1 MDALLP
7 LLHFLNSGLSGAP
20 ALAILATTLLATHV
34 TIVAVTVYL
43 HRHQAHR
50 ALALHPLVAH
60 FFRFWLW
67 LTTGMVTR
75 EWVAIHRRHHAH
87 CERPGDP
94 HSPRQV
100 GLRTVLLRGAELYR
114 TASRDTAAIERYA
127 AGCPDDW
134 IERRLYSR
142 FSWQGVGL
150 LLVIDVALFGIIG
163 LSVWGIQMLWIPV
176 LAAGVIN
183 GAGHA
188 IGYRNFD
195 CPEAAT
201 NIVPFGLLIGGEE
214 LHNNH
219 HTFACSA
226 KLSVKWYEFDIGWM
240 YIRLLQGLRLA
251 KARPLPA
258 APAIRYRHLEVDA
271 ITLRAVLA
279 NRARVMA
286 ALSARLKPVWRRELQ
301 GIALPA
307 SLGRKAALRL
317 LGRDP
322 GYLNGDE
329 QGALGGLL
337 AASDRLRQV
346 QALRVQLAQ
355 LWQRSLASEEELL
368 AALKAWCASATTNGC
383 DQMRAF
389 AVELVGWAGPPPTRS
404 TSVRT

>member
-1 MDALLP
+1 MDALLS
-7 LLHFLNSGLSGAP
+7 FLADGLSNAS
-20 ALAILATTLLATHV
+20 AAAIVAYTLLTTHV

-50 ALALHPLVAH
+50 ALSLHPLVAH

-114 TASRDTAAIERYA
+114 TASKDSAEIARYA

-142 FSWQGVGL
+142 FTWQGVGL
-150 LLVIDVALFGIIG
+150 LLVVDVALFGIVG
-163 LSVWGIQMLWIPV
+163 LTVWGVQMLWIPV

-183 GAGHA
+183 GVGHA
-188 IGYRNFD
+188 LGYRNFD
-195 CPEAAT
+195 CQEAAT
-201 NIVPFGLLIGGEE
+201 NILPFGVLIGGEE

-219 HTFACSA
+219 HTFATSA

-240 YIRLLQGLRLA
+240 YISLLQALRLA
-251 KARPLPA
+251 NARGLPA
-258 APAIRYRHLEVDA
+258 APGIRPTHAEVDA
-271 ITLRAVLA
+271 ATLRAVLA

-286 ALSARLKPVWRRELQ
+286 ALSARLRPVWRRELR
-301 GIALPA
+301 ALPLA
-307 SLGRKAALRL
+307 GRLERKAVLRL
-317 LGRDP
+317 LTRDP
-322 GYLNGDE
+322 GYLDGAE
-329 QGALGGLL
+329 QGRLTGAL
-337 AASDRLRQV
+337 AASEHLRQL
-346 QALRVQLAQ
+346 QALREQLAQ
-355 LWQRSLASEEELL
+355 LWQRSLASEEQLL
-368 AALKAWCASATTNGC
+368 EALRAWCARAAAGGC
-383 DQMRAF
+383 AQMRAF
-389 AVELVGWAGPPPTRS
+389 AAELRAYA
-404 TSVRT
+404 

>member
-1 MDALLP
+1 MDGF
-7 LLHFLNSGLSGAP
+7 LHFLADGLTGASP
-20 ALAILATTLLATHV
+20 LAIVAYTLLATHV

-50 ALALHPLVAH
+50 ALSLHPAVAH

-87 CERPGDP
+87 CEREGDP
-94 HSPRQV
+94 HSPRQA

-114 TASRDTAAIERYA
+114 TASRDREAIARYA
-127 AGCPDDW
+127 AGCPDDA
-134 IERRLYSR
+134 IERGLYSR
-142 FSWQGVGL
+142 FTWQGVGL
-150 LLVIDVALFGIIG
+150 LLVLDVLLFGVVG

-195 CPEAAT
+195 CQEAAT

-219 HTFACSA
+219 HTFATSA
-226 KLSVKWYEFDIGWM
+226 KMSVKWYEFDIGWM
-240 YIRLLQGLRLA
+240 YIRLLEWLRLA

-258 APAIRYRHLEVDA
+258 LPGIRYRHAQVDA
-271 ITLRAVLA
+271 ATLRAVLA

-286 ALSARLKPVWRRELQ
+286 ALNARLRPVWRRELRH
-301 GIALPA
+301 IV
-307 SLGRKAALRL
+307 LGAGLDRKTALRL
-317 LGRDP
+317 LSRDP
-322 GYLNGDE
+322 GYLDGDE
-329 QGALGGLL
+329 QGRLGRLL
-337 AASDRLRQV
+337 AASDYLRRV
-346 QALRVQLAQ
+346 QALREQLAQ
-355 LWQRSLASEEELL
+355 LWQRSLASEEQLME
-368 AALKAWCASATTNGC
+368 ALSSWCAKAAADSCA
-383 DQMRAF
+383 QVRSF
-389 AVELVGWAGPPPTRS
+389 AAELRGYS
-404 TSVRT
+404 

>member
-1 MDALLP
+1 MDAFLL
-7 LLHFLNSGLSGAP
+7 FLADGLTGASP
-20 ALAILATTLLATHV
+20 LAILAYTLLATHV

-50 ALALHPLVAH
+50 ALSLHPLVAH

-87 CERPGDP
+87 CEREGDP

-114 TASRDTAAIERYA
+114 TASQDVDAIARYA
-127 AGCPDDW
+127 AGCPDDA

-142 FSWQGVGL
+142 FTWQGVGL
-150 LLVIDVALFGIIG
+150 LLVLDVLLFGVIG

-188 IGYRNFD
+188 VGYRNFD
-195 CPEAAT
+195 CQEAAT
-201 NIVPFGLLIGGEE
+201 NIVPFGVLIGGEE

-219 HTFACSA
+219 HTFATSA

-240 YIRLLQGLRLA
+240 YIRLLEWLRLA
-251 KARPLPA
+251 RARPLPA
-258 APAIRYRHLEVDA
+258 PPRIRRRHALVDA
-271 ITLRAVLA
+271 ATLRAVLA

-286 ALSARLKPVWRRELQ
+286 ALNARLRPVLRRELRS
-301 GIALPA
+301 IAPGSGLD
-307 SLGRKAALRL
+307 RKAALRL
-317 LGRDP
+317 LSRDP

-329 QGALGGLL
+329 QGRLGGLL
-337 AASDRLRQV
+337 ASSDYLSRV
-346 QALRVQLAQ
+346 QALREQLAQ
-355 LWQRSLASEEELL
+355 LWQRSLASEEQLME
-368 AALKAWCASATTNGC
+368 ALSAWCF
-383 DQMRAF
+383 RAAADSCAQVRSF
-389 AVELVGWAGPPPTRS
+389 AAELRGYS
-404 TSVRT
+404 

>member
-7 LLHFLNSGLSGAP
+7 LLQFLADGLTKASTATIV
-20 ALAILATTLLATHV
+20 AYTLATTHI

-50 ALALHPLVAH
+50 ALSLHPAVSH

-87 CERPGDP
+87 CEREGDP

-114 TASRDTAAIERYA
+114 EASRDSESIARYA

-142 FSWQGVGL
+142 WTWQGVGV
-150 LLVIDVALFGIIG
+150 LLVLDVLLFGIAG
-163 LSVWGIQMLWIPV
+163 VAVWGVQMLWIPI

-183 GAGHA
+183 GVGHA
-188 IGYRNFD
+188 LGYRNFD

-219 HTFACSA
+219 HTFATSA

-240 YIRLLQGLRLA
+240 YIRILQALRLA
-251 KARPLPA
+251 RARGLPA
-258 APAIRYRHLEVDA
+258 APTIRYRHLDVDA
-271 ITLRAVLA
+271 TTLRAVLA

-286 ALSARLKPVWRRELQ
+286 ALSARLKPVWRRELRAIMS
-301 GIALPA
+301 GS
-307 SLGRKAALRL
+307 SLGERMTALRL
-317 LGRDP
+317 LSRDP
-322 GYLNGDE
+322 GNLDHAERGR
-329 QGALGGLL
+329 LGGLL
-337 AASDRLRQV
+337 AASDHLRQV
-346 QALRVQLAQ
+346 QALREQLAQ
-355 LWQRSLASEEELL
+355 LWQRSLASEEQLL
-368 AALKAWCASATTNGC
+368 EALRAWCARAAAGGC
-383 DQMRAF
+383 VQMRAF
-389 AVELVGWAGPPPTRS
+389 AAELRAYA
-404 TSVRT
+404 

>member
-1 MDALLP
+1 MDT
-7 LLHFLNSGLSGAP
+7 FLVFLADGLTRASP
-20 ALAILATTLLATHV
+20 LAIVTYIFLATHV

-50 ALALHPLVAH
+50 ALTLHPLVSH

-87 CERPGDP
+87 CEREGDP
-94 HSPRQV
+94 HSPRQA

-114 TASRDTAAIERYA
+114 TASRDRQAIARYA

-142 FSWQGVGL
+142 FTWQGVGL
-150 LLVIDVALFGIIG
+150 LLVLDVLMFGIIG

-188 IGYRNFD
+188 VGYRNFD

-201 NIVPFGLLIGGEE
+201 NILPFGLLIGGEE

-219 HTFACSA
+219 HTFASSA

-240 YIRLLQGLRLA
+240 YIRLLEWLGLA

-258 APAIRYRHLEVDA
+258 APGIRYRHAVVDA
-271 ITLRAVLA
+271 ATLRAVLA

-286 ALSARLKPVWRRELQ
+286 ALNARLRPVWRRELRS
-301 GIALPA
+301 ITARDL
-307 SLGRKAALRL
+307 LGAGLDRKTALRL
-317 LGRDP
+317 LSRDP
-322 GYLNGDE
+322 GYLDGDE
-329 QGALGGLL
+329 QGRLGGLL
-337 AASDRLRQV
+337 AASEPLRRV
-346 QALRVQLAQ
+346 HALREQLAQ
-355 LWQRSLASEEELL
+355 LWQRSLAGEEQLME
-368 AALKAWCASATTNGC
+368 ALSVWCAKAAADSCA
-383 DQMRAF
+383 QMRSF
-389 AVELVGWAGPPPTRS
+389 AAELRGYA
-404 TSVRT
+404 

>member
-1 MDALLP
+1 MDA
-7 LLHFLNSGLSGAP
+7 FLGFLADGLTSTSFLGIVAW
-20 ALAILATTLLATHV
+20 TLLTTHV

-50 ALALHPLVAH
+50 ALSLHPMVAH

-94 HSPRQV
+94 HSPRQA
-100 GLRTVLLRGAELYR
+100 GLSTVLLRGAELYR
-114 TASRDTAAIERYA
+114 SASRDLDSIAHYS

-134 IERRLYSR
+134 IERRLYGR

-150 LLVIDVALFGIIG
+150 LLIIDVALFGIVG

-195 CPEAAT
+195 CQEAAT
-201 NIVPFGLLIGGEE
+201 NIVPLGLLIGGEE

-219 HTFACSA
+219 HTFVTSA

-240 YIRLLQGLRLA
+240 YIRLLQALGLAR
-251 KARPLPA
+251 ARPLPA
-258 APAIRYRHLEVDA
+258 PPGIRYRHAQVDA
-271 ITLRAVLA
+271 ATLRAVLA

-286 ALSARLKPVWRRELQ
+286 ALTARLKPVWRRELRS
-301 GIALPA
+301 LPLA
-307 SLGRKAALRL
+307 AGLNRKAALRL
-317 LGRDP
+317 LSRDP
-322 GYLNGDE
+322 GYLDGDE
-329 QGALGGLL
+329 AGRLGGLL
-337 AASDRLRQV
+337 ASSDYLRRV
-346 QALRVQLAQ
+346 QALREQLAQ
-355 LWQRSLASEEELL
+355 LWHRSLASEEQLL
-368 AALKAWCASATTNGC
+368 EALSAWCAKAAADKC
-383 DQMRAF
+383 AHMRAF
-389 AVELVGWAGPPPTRS
+389 AAELRGYA
-404 TSVRT
+404 

>member
-1 MDALLP
+1 MDA
-7 LLHFLNSGLSGAP
+7 FLVFLADGLAGASP
-20 ALAILATTLLATHV
+20 LAIVAYTLLTTHL

-50 ALALHPLVAH
+50 ALSLHPLVAH

-67 LTTGMVTR
+67 LSTGMVTR

-87 CERPGDP
+87 CEREGDP

-114 TASRDTAAIERYA
+114 TASRDIDAIDRYA

-142 FSWQGVGL
+142 FTWQGVGL
-150 LLVIDVALFGIIG
+150 LLVVDVLLFGVIG
-163 LSVWGIQMLWIPV
+163 LTVWGIQMLWIPV

-195 CPEAAT
+195 CQEAAT

-219 HTFACSA
+219 HTFATSA

-240 YIRLLQGLRLA
+240 YIRMLQWLRLA

-258 APAIRYRHLEVDA
+258 APGIRYRHALVDA
-271 ITLRAVLA
+271 ATLRAVLA

-286 ALSARLKPVWRRELQ
+286 ALNARLRPVWRRELRR
-301 GIALPA
+301 IV
-307 SLGRKAALRL
+307 LGAGLDRKAALRL
-317 LGRDP
+317 LSRDP
-322 GYLNGDE
+322 GYLDGDE
-329 QGALGGLL
+329 QGRLGGLL
-337 AASDRLRQV
+337 AASDYLRRV
-346 QALRVQLAQ
+346 QALREQLAQ
-355 LWQRSLASEEELL
+355 LWQRSLASEEQLME
-368 AALKAWCASATTNGC
+368 ALSNWCAKAAADSCA
-383 DQMRAF
+383 QVRSF
-389 AVELVGWAGPPPTRS
+389 AAELRGYS
-404 TSVRT
+404 

>member
-1 MDALLP
+1 MDELLR
-7 LLHFLNSGLSGAP
+7 FLADGLSGASAP
-20 ALAILATTLLATHV
+20 AIAAYTLVATHV

-50 ALALHPLVAH
+50 ALSLHPLVAH

-87 CERPGDP
+87 CERAGDP

-114 TASRDTAAIERYA
+114 TASQDIDAIARYA

-150 LLVIDVALFGIIG
+150 LLVADVLLFGVVG
-163 LSVWGIQMLWIPV
+163 LTVWGIQMLWIPV

-201 NIVPFGLLIGGEE
+201 NIVPLGLLIGGEE

-219 HTFACSA
+219 HTFATSA

-240 YIRLLQGLRLA
+240 YIRLLQGLA
-251 KARPLPA
+251 QARPLPA
-258 APAIRYRHLEVDA
+258 APGIRYRHATVDA
-271 ITLRAVLA
+271 ATLRAVLA

-286 ALSARLKPVWRRELQ
+286 ALNARLKPAWRRELRT
-301 GIALPA
+301 IMSNKP
-307 SLGRKAALRL
+307 LGAGLDRKSALRL
-317 LGRDP
+317 LMRDP
-322 GYLNGDE
+322 GYLDRDE
-329 QGALGGLL
+329 QGRLGGLL
-337 AASDRLRQV
+337 AASDYLRRV
-346 QALRVQLAQ
+346 QALREQLAQ
-355 LWQRSLASEEELL
+355 LWHRSLASEEQLME
-368 AALKAWCASATTNGC
+368 ALSSWCARAAADKC
-383 DQMRAF
+383 AQVRAF
-389 AVELVGWAGPPPTRS
+389 AVELRGYA
-404 TSVRT
+404 

>member
-1 MDALLP
+1 MEAFLL
-7 LLHFLNSGLSGAP
+7 FLADGFTRASP
-20 ALAILATTLLATHV
+20 LAIVAYTLLATHV

-50 ALALHPLVAH
+50 ALSLHPLDAH

-87 CERPGDP
+87 CEREGDP

-114 TASRDTAAIERYA
+114 TASHDHEAIARYA
-127 AGCPDDW
+127 AGCPDDP
-134 IERRLYSR
+134 IERCLYSR
-142 FSWQGVGL
+142 FTWQGVGL
-150 LLVIDVALFGIIG
+150 LLVIDVLLFGVIG

-188 IGYRNFD
+188 VGYRNFD
-195 CPEAAT
+195 CQEAAT
-201 NIVPFGLLIGGEE
+201 NIVPLGVLIGGEE

-219 HTFACSA
+219 HTFATSA

-240 YIRLLQGLRLA
+240 YIRLLEWLRLA

-258 APAIRYRHLEVDA
+258 PLRIRYRHALVDA
-271 ITLRAVLA
+271 ATLRAVLA

-286 ALSARLKPVWRRELQ
+286 ALNARLRPVWRRELR
-301 GIALPA
+301 GLALA
-307 SLGRKAALRL
+307 AGLDRKAALRL
-317 LGRDP
+317 LSRDP

-329 QGALGGLL
+329 QGRLGGLL
-337 AASDRLRQV
+337 AASDYLSRV
-346 QALRVQLAQ
+346 QALREQLAQ
-355 LWQRSLASEEELL
+355 LWQRSLASEEQLME
-368 AALKAWCASATTNGC
+368 ALGSWCAKAAADGC
-383 DQMRAF
+383 AQVRSF
-389 AVELVGWAGPPPTRS
+389 AAELRGYS
-404 TSVRT
+404 